1 MRKIPLFILVV
12 TVLLTTF
19 GANQCLYA
27 QDKVRNA
34 EEWRA
39 LLAKGKQMRKTGLIL
54 TGVGLGLIGV
64 CAILP
69 EPETKPGDFFRISV
83 GQVITGVGGVAMT
96 LGGLITTLAGAVRI
110 GRAKAGLEST
120 SYYLHP
126 RHSIQ
131 GTALVLRWQLG
142 K

>member
-1 MRKIPLFILVV
+1 MRKIPLLI
-12 TVLLTTF
+12 VLLTMLLATF
-19 GANQCLYA
+19 GANQSLYA
-27 QDKVRNA
+27 QSKIRNT

-39 LLAKGKQMRKTGLIL
+39 LLAKGKQMRKTGIIL
-54 TGVGLGLIGV
+54 TGVGLGLIGI

-69 EPETKPGDFFRISV
+69 QAEPRPGDFLRISA
-83 GQVITGVGGVAMT
+83 GQFITAFGGTALT

-110 GRAKAGLEST
+110 GRAKAGLESI
-120 SYYLHP
+120 SYHLHP

-131 GTALVLRWQLG
+131 GTALTMTWKLG